1 MEFVL
6 KKHIWGGGGIFG
18 LTYMMGILKEPVHFT
33 LYQLDFEKLVER
45 TFKNQLFIKGRII
58 FKVN

>member
-6 KKHIWGGGGIFG
+6 KKHIWGGGIFG

-33 LYQLDFEKLVER
+33 LYQLDFEKLVE
-45 TFKNQLFIKGRII
+45 TI
-58 FKVN
+58 FKTQLLIKERDI